1 MLYELDERSEL
12 LEIIVSQHKDVY
24 GFKPR
29 GASYERLAA
38 MTYEQLRAEA
48 DELNVLVAESIE
60 QDKMR
65 ENAAVTVFKS
75 RVADLIETGAADEA
89 TAIRWIMSAEDADT
103 TEELEYSLGLPYG
116 YLNKK

>member
-12 LEIIVSQHKDVY
+12 LEIICDQHKDVY

-48 DELNVLVAESIE
+48 DELNVLVQRSIE
-60 QDKMR
+60 EDKAR
-65 ENAAVTVFKS
+65 EAAAVTKFKA
-75 RVADLIETGAADEA
+75 RVAETLELGAADEA
-89 TAIRWIMSAEDADT
+89 TAIRWIMSAENADST
-103 TEELEYSLGLPYG
+103 DELEYSLGLPYG
-116 YLNKK
+116 YLNK